1 MLRFQNILP
10 AFAFVAVT
18 GTTFSAHAGP
28 CSAQIAQVEQQIS
41 AASAN
46 PATGPS
52 APQSVGAQLGRQ
64 PTPQTV
70 QDAEMTANTLARAA
84 LERAK
89 QTDSADDAAA
99 CTEALSALKE
109 QYGLLLDFE

>member
-1 MLRFQNILP
+1 MLRFKNIPP
-10 AFAFVAVT
+10 AVAFVAVI
-18 GTTFSAHAGP
+18 GTTISAYAGP
-28 CSAQIAQVEQQIS
+28 CTAQIAQVEQQIGG
-41 AASAN
+41 ASAN

-52 APQSVGAQLGRQ
+52 APQTVGAQLGRQ

-70 QDAEMTANTLARAA
+70 QDAEMRANTLAQAT

-89 QTDSADDAAA
+89 QADTADNAAG

-109 QYGLLLDFE
+109 QYGLQ